1 MIVDGDSAVTHFKDE
16 FTDDEWYQVGLT
28 VEGKISNFDVVYAG
42 AYLDR
47 EVDGSF
53 DYSDYSYWY
62 DTVYTTGYYADLH
75 FLNNGDPSAPNQF
88 FADAGSRIMPGARFV
103 NDDGYEKTSHEL
115 RISSPQ
121 DRRVRF
127 QVGFFLP
134 EAGA

>member
-1 MIVDGDSAVTHFKDE
+1 MVTAPSQHFKDE

-75 FLNNGDPSAPNQF
+75 FLNNGDRSAPNQF
-88 FADAGSRIMPGARFV
+88 FADAGTRIMPGARFV

-127 QVGFFLP
+127 QVGFFYQK
-134 EAGA
+134 AGA